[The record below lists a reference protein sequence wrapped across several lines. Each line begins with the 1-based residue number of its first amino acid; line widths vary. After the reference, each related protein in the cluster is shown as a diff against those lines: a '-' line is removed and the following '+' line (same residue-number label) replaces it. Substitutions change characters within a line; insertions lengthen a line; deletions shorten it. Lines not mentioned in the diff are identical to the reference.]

1 MIDYEAIFLD
11 ADGTIFDYDQGE
23 EQALVRTFQEAGLE
37 GDPVQLLELYREIN
51 SKIWREFEAGQIS
64 AEKLKSERF
73 RRFLN
78 RLGAAGDPVN
88 LSSTYLDYLSQAT
101 FLLPGAREV
110 LEKLQP
116 QYPLILL
123 TNGLSR
129 VQRRRV
135 EGAGLEEFFKALI
148 ISEEL
153 GVAKPDPA
161 IFEQARE
168 VVGQP
173 PRSRILMVGDN
184 LESDIKGGL
193 EAGLQVCWLREDSGC
208 DPGSLEPHYII
219 EAITQLP
226 AVLEGGRSNG

>member
-1 MIDYEAIFLD
+1 MTDYEAIFLD

-23 EQALVRTFQEAGLE
+23 EYALARTFQEAGLE
-37 GDPVQLLELYREIN
+37 GDPVQLLELYREVN
-51 SKIWREFEAGQIS
+51 SRIWREFEAGRIS

-73 RRFLN
+73 RRFLD
-78 RLGAAGDPVN
+78 RLGVEGDPVN

-116 QYPLILL
+116 HYPLILL

-135 EGAGLEEFFKALI
+135 EGAGLGEFFQELI

-161 IFEQARE
+161 IFEQARQA
-168 VVGQP
+168 VGQP
-173 PRSRILMVGDN
+173 TRSRILMVGDS
-184 LESDIKGGL
+184 LESDIRGGL
-193 EAGLQVCWLREDSGC
+193 EAGLQVCWLREDSSC
-208 DPGSLEPHYII
+208 DPGSLKPHYII
-219 EAITQLP
+219 DDIKQLP
-226 AVLEGGRSNG
+226 PILEGGKSNG

>member
-1 MIDYEAIFLD
+1 MTDYEAIFLD

-23 EQALVRTFQEAGLE
+23 EWALARTFQEAGLE
-37 GDPVQLLELYREIN
+37 GDPVQLLELYREVN
-51 SKIWREFEAGQIS
+51 SRIWREFEAGGIS

-78 RLGAAGDPVN
+78 QMGVEGDPVN

-116 QYPLILL
+116 HYPLILL

-135 EGAGLEEFFKALI
+135 EGAGLGGFFQELI

-153 GVAKPDPA
+153 GVAKPGPA
-161 IFEQARE
+161 IFEQARKAA
-168 VVGQP
+168 GQP
-173 PRSRILMVGDN
+173 PHSRILMVGDS
-184 LESDIKGGL
+184 LESDIRGGL
-193 EAGLQVCWLREDSGC
+193 EAGLQVCWLREDSSC

-219 EAITQLP
+219 DEIKQLP
-226 AVLEGGRSNG
+226 RILEGGKSNG